1 MIEIVPVIVDHEFA
15 CNCYL
20 IFQQGHALIIDPGTK
35 NHRIADE
42 IEKRHAQ
49 VDGIVLTHGHFDH
62 IAGVDR
68 LVKRY
73 HCPLYLHEADM
84 AMLRDPYLNYS
95 IAANPLTVQAK
106 AEKLGAGEQQVGTF
120 HITVIDAPGHSEGSV
135 MILIEDHLFSGD
147 ALFQMG
153 IGRTDLPGGSNSKM
167 IQTLRMIK
175 TLQPVWHVY
184 PGHGPFTTIEQEL
197 LYNPYL
203 AQV

>member
-1 MIEIVPVIVDHEFA
+1 
-15 CNCYL
+15 
-20 IFQQGHALIIDPGTK
+20 
-35 NHRIADE
+35 
-42 IEKRHAQ
+42 
-49 VDGIVLTHGHFDH
+49 
-62 IAGVDR
+62 
-68 LVKRY
+68 
-73 HCPLYLHEADM
+73 
-84 AMLRDPYLNYS
+84 
-95 IAANPLTVQAK
+95 
-106 AEKLGAGEQQVGTF
+106 
-120 HITVIDAPGHSEGSV
+120 

-175 TLQPVWHVY
+175 TLQPAWHVY